1 MAEYR
6 LYCFGESG
14 NCYKAALMLQLSRMD
29 WEQIHVDYFDGQT
42 RSEEYRGKVNEMA
55 EAPVLLHGPVRLSQ
69 SGVILDYLAERS
81 GKFGPQGEDERREI
95 LRWILFDN
103 HKFTSYAATLRF
115 MLTYMKTGETP
126 VTEFLRTRV
135 NGAYGVLDRHLA
147 AQDFVIGSRPTV
159 ADLSLCGY
167 LFFGDELGVD
177 PASFAN
183 IAKWLDRIRALPDW
197 KHPYELMERAYKSVG
212 SRQ

>member
-29 WEQIHVDYFDGQT
+29 WEQIHVDYFDGET

-69 SGVILDYLAERS
+69 SGVILDYLAERG
-81 GKFGPQGEDERREI
+81 GKFGPKSEDERREI

-115 MLTYMKTGETP
+115 MLTFMKTGETP

-147 AQDFVIGSRPTV
+147 SRDFAVGGAADDRRPV
-159 ADLSLCGY
+159 ALRLSVLRRRARRRPSFIREYRQMARPHQGAAR
-167 LFFGDELGVD
+167 LE
-177 PASFAN
+177 AS
-183 IAKWLDRIRALPDW
+183 
-197 KHPYELMERAYKSVG
+197 V
-212 SRQ
+212 

>member
-1 MAEYR
+1 
-6 LYCFGESG
+6 
-14 NCYKAALMLQLSRMD
+14 
-29 WEQIHVDYFDGQT
+29 
-42 RSEEYRGKVNEMA
+42 MA
-55 EAPVLLHGPVRLSQ
+55 EAPVLLHGPVKLAQ
-69 SGVILDYLAERS
+69 SGVILDYLADRS
-81 GKFGPQGEDERREI
+81 GKFGATSEDERREI

-115 MLTYMKTGETP
+115 MLTFMKTGETP

-147 AQDFVIGSRPTV
+147 GRDFVLGARPTI

-177 PASFAN
+177 PRAFAN
-183 IAKWLDRIRALPDW
+183 IDKWLDRISALPGW
-197 KHPYELMERAYKSVG
+197 KHPYELMGRAYKEDG

>member
-29 WEQIHVDYFDGQT
+29 WEQIHVDYFDGET

-69 SGVILDYLAERS
+69 SGVILDYLAERG
-81 GKFGPQGEDERREI
+81 GKFGPKSEDERREI

-115 MLTYMKTGETP
+115 MLTFMKTGETP

-147 AQDFVIGSRPTV
+147 SRDFAVGGRPTI

-177 PASFAN
+177 PLSFAN
-183 IAKWLDRIRALPDW
+183 IGKWLDRIRALPDW
-197 KHPYELMERAYKSVG
+197 KHPYELMGRAYKEVG

>member
-29 WEQIHVDYFDGQT
+29 WEQIHVDYFDGET

-55 EAPVLLHGPVRLSQ
+55 EAPVLLHGPLTLSQ
-69 SGVILDYLAERS
+69 SGVILDYLADRAR
-81 GKFGPQGEDERREI
+81 KFGPKSEDERREI

-115 MLTYMKTGETP
+115 MLTYRKT
-126 VTEFLRTRV
+126 
-135 NGAYGVLDRHLA
+135 GVLDRHLA
-147 AQDFVIGSRPTV
+147 SRDFVIGKRPTI

-183 IAKWLDRIRALPDW
+183 IGKWLDRIRALPDW
-197 KHPYELMERAYKSVG
+197 KHPYELMARAYKEEG

>member
-29 WEQIHVDYFDGQT
+29 WEQIHVDYFDGET

-69 SGVILDYLAERS
+69 SGVILDYLAERG
-81 GKFGPQGEDERREI
+81 GKFGPKSEDERYEI

-115 MLTYMKTGETP
+115 MLTFMKTGETP

-147 AQDFVIGSRPTV
+147 SRDFAVGGRPTI

-177 PASFAN
+177 PLSFAN
-183 IAKWLDRIRALPDW
+183 IGKWLDRIRALPDW
-197 KHPYELMERAYKSVG
+197 KHPYELMKRAYKEVG

>member
-14 NCYKAALMLQLSRMD
+14 NCYKPALMLQLSGMD
-29 WEQIHVDYFDGQT
+29 WEQIHVEYFNGET
-42 RSEEYRGKVNEMA
+42 RSEEYRGTVNEMA
-55 EAPVLLHGPVRLSQ
+55 EAPVLVHGEVTLSQ
-69 SGVILDYLAERS
+69 SGVILDYLADRS
-81 GKFGPQGEDERREI
+81 DKFGPKSEDERREI

-115 MLTYMKTGETP
+115 MLTFTKTGETP

-147 AQDFVIGSRPTV
+147 GRDFVVGGRPTI

-177 PASFAN
+177 PRSFAN
-183 IAKWLDRIRALPDW
+183 IGKWLDRISALPGW
-197 KHPYELMERAYKSVG
+197 KHPYELMGRAFKSE
-212 SRQ
+212 